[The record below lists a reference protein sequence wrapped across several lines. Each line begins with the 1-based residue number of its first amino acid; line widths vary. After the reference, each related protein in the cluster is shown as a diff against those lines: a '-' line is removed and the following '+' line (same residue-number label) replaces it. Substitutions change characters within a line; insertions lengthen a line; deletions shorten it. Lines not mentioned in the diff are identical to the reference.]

1 MIKRHTSLLLVI
13 GLLAA
18 QAANAGAIGKLHR
31 FLETTRTV
39 RADFTQ
45 TVIAKNG
52 RQPQVSS
59 GAMTLSR
66 PGKFRWQID
75 KPYNQLPVGDGE
87 QVWIHDPDLRQ
98 VTVKKTGKALGGT
111 PAALLAGDGNIEKNF
126 TLREIGERD
135 GLDWVEAIPR
145 TPDTGFEKLRLGFV
159 DNNLKAMELF
169 DNLGQITSLTF
180 THIERN
186 PRLAA
191 TLFRFT
197 PPPNTDVVGE

>member
-75 KPYNQLPVGDGE
+75 KPYNQLLVGDGE

-191 TLFRFT
+191 TLLRFT

>member
-1 MIKRHTSLLLVI
+1 MIRRHTLLLVI
-13 GLLAA
+13 GMLAA
-18 QAANAGAIGKLHR
+18 QAVNAGAIGKLHR

-59 GAMTLSR
+59 GTMTLSR

-75 KPYNQLPVGDGE
+75 KPYSQLLVGDGE

-135 GLDWVEAIPR
+135 GLDWVEA
-145 TPDTGFEKLRLGFV
+145 TPKTQDTGFEKLRLGFI
-159 DNNLKAMELF
+159 DNNLKAMELL